1 MNKKSKT
8 HTMDNI
14 LNSHVSCRL
23 HHTILLLNRQIHRPL
38 QGYNTLVVVDDPLSR
53 LCGTQHVTQ
62 NVSSFPEHLQS
73 KYHFTWDAN
82 LKFSKKLAE
91 HHFLFFL
98 SFNWV
103 GFASRGKIMTVS
115 CCSTLQLK
123 RHEFLLFFLKKRS
136 EKSQRALLSFDLSV
150 N

>member
-1 MNKKSKT
+1 VFSTENFTGSSIGSVLISMFSSSLLIPDIYKKKFTWMINNHLKWCTKT

-91 HHFLFFL
+91 HHFLFFYP
-98 SFNWV
+98 
-103 GFASRGKIMTVS
+103 
-115 CCSTLQLK
+115 STG
-123 RHEFLLFFLKKRS
+123 
-136 EKSQRALLSFDLSV
+136 
-150 N
+150 